1 MGGPVREFDV
11 RREGRTVH
19 AYDTGPTG
27 RADELVVAWHGG
39 TPNTGTPPEP
49 LFAASAALGIR
60 WIGAD
65 RPGYGGS
72 TADPAATLGS
82 VVADLAAVAD
92 ALGIDRFATLGH
104 SGGGPRALATAALLP
119 DRTIATVAISSP
131 APWGADGLD
140 WFAGVA
146 PGPARE
152 LAAALRG
159 RAELAAVLAEGEW
172 DPEVFTPGDHAAL
185 RGDWSGFA
193 GVVQAATRNGTEG
206 FVQDDLAAMAPG
218 GFDPAALTVPV
229 RIVHGADDR
238 MIPASHGRWLAAR
251 IPGAALDV
259 VEGAGH
265 IAALDRAPAALRWLR
280 EAAHPPTDQN
290 RDT

>member
-1 MGGPVREFDV
+1 MAGPEPATDGTIRELDV
-11 RREGRTVH
+11 HHEGRVVH

-49 LFAASAALGIR
+49 LFAVAAPLGVR

-72 TADPAATLGS
+72 TADPRATLAS
-82 VVADLAAVAD
+82 VVDDLAAVAD
-92 ALGIDRFATLGH
+92 ALGVERFATLGH

-119 DRTIATVAISSP
+119 DRTIAAVAASSP
-131 APWGADGLD
+131 APWGAAGLD

-159 RAELAAVLAEGEW
+159 RAELEAVLADGEW
-172 DPEVFTPGDHAAL
+172 DSEVFTPGDHAAL
-185 RGDWSGFA
+185 SGPWSWFD
-193 GVVQAATRNGTEG
+193 GVVQAATRDGTAG
-206 FVQDDLAAMAPG
+206 FVQDDLAAMAPW
-218 GFDPAALTVPV
+218 GFDPAAIAAPV
-229 RIVHGADDR
+229 RVLHGADDR
-238 MIPASHGRWLAAR
+238 MIPVSHARWLAAR
-251 IPGAALDV
+251 IPGAVLDV
-259 VEGAGH
+259 VPDAGH
-265 IAALDRAPAALRWLR
+265 IGSLDGAPAALRWLR
-280 EAAHPPTDQN
+280 ALA
-290 RDT
+290 